1 MREEIKGIYD
11 LIRGRFYLG
20 DEVLEVGRC
29 RYDPVALFG
38 IITCMIDGKELIF
51 GEYGSGKT
59 SSSERISSL
68 MKGLPLEFVQAA
80 TIHGHPE
87 QTEEKMKATL
97 DLGVL
102 EKEGREVV
110 RWKVSVYSPVLIIDE
125 INRLPAGKQNMILN
139 EVDRNIWSYRGETI
153 IFEEGK
159 AFFATVNYQDLGTTK
174 IIPPL
179 LDRFDVAIE
188 TGRVHPVRK
197 RVIRR
202 GIKDD
207 VLRDRRMA
215 MEMIEY
221 ISENNETSK
230 ADEVVKYIKEKSEE
244 FKDVLEERLRREGFS
259 VEIPRDDDIKRIRRE
274 IEETEVSEDVELFL
288 DYLGQEVYCQLGL
301 RKDFSKCDGCHYANF
316 ACSDIYSIS
325 NRAEISLFRYSKA
338 LAWIEEEEVNL
349 DHVISV
355 LPYVLWHRADV
366 NYRKIAEIKDFE
378 KDCCD
383 ELYAVRDV
391 ITSVKRRWDEQRV
404 YQVEAYRCLLDGDM
418 KRLKE
423 IAKSVNHPFFKSLL
437 RG

>member
-1 MREEIKGIYD
+1 MREEIRGIYD
-11 LIRGRFYLG
+11 VIRTRFYLG
-20 DEVLEVGRC
+20 DEILEIGRN
-29 RYDPVALFG
+29 RYDPVSLFG
-38 IITCMIDGKELIF
+38 IITCLIDGKELIF

-68 MKGLPLEFVQAA
+68 IKGLPLEFVQAT

-97 DLGVL
+97 DLGAL
-102 EKEGREVV
+102 ERDGREVV
-110 RWKVSVYSPVLIIDE
+110 RWKVSVFSPVLIIDE

-153 IFEEGK
+153 VFGRGK
-159 AFFATVNYQDLGTTK
+159 AFFATVNYQDLGTTRM
-174 IIPPL
+174 IPPL

-188 TGRVHPVRK
+188 TGRVHPVRR

-202 GIKDD
+202 GIRDE

-230 ADEVVKYIKEKSEE
+230 AEEIVKYISEKSEE
-244 FKDVLEERLRREGFS
+244 FKEILEERLRREGFR
-259 VEIPRDDDIKRIRRE
+259 VEIPREDDVRRIRDE
-274 IEETEVSEDVELFL
+274 IEKTEVSEDVELFL

-325 NRAEISLFRYSKA
+325 NRAEISLFKYSKA
-338 LAWIEEEEVNL
+338 LAWIEESEVNL
-349 DHVISV
+349 EHVISV
-355 LPYVLWHRADV
+355 LPYVLWHRAEV
-366 NYRKIAEIKDFE
+366 NYKKISEIKDFE

-383 ELYAVRDV
+383 EFYAVRDV
-391 ITSVKRRWDEQRV
+391 LLGVKRRWEEQRG
-404 YQVEAYRCLLDGDM
+404 YQIEAYRSLLKGDY
-418 KRLKE
+418 KRLRE